1 MYKDAYAR
9 DIDGG
14 ATDTAR
20 EEIEI
25 LCAWTRLTRPR
36 ADITFT
42 RA

>member
-1 MYKDAYAR
+1 MYKDAYTR

-14 ATDTAR
+14 AADTVR

-25 LCAWTRLTRPR
+25 SFAWTRLTRPR